1 MKKGGKFLEKL
12 YSCDGAR
19 VKQGNLVLSTE
30 LINANVIHSN
40 EGLTLK
46 TSALKL
52 FTVANLHY

>member
-1 MKKGGKFLEKL
+1 MKKGGKFLKKL

-40 EGLTLK
+40 EGSK
-46 TSALKL
+46 RSALKL
-52 FTVANLHY
+52 FTVANLRY